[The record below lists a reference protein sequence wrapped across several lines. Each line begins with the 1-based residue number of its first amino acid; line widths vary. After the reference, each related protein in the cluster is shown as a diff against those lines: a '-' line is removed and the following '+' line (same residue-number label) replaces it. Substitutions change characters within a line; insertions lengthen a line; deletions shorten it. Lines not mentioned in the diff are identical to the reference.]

1 MNFVSILVYL
11 YNKLPAT
18 RENHIPNV
26 FSQIGVSGIILIK
39 GIAFRE
45 SVDKDYCLRC
55 IPRMLAIF
63 TPVYIPPADVPALT
77 IVFSSS
83 EAPEYFNISANL

>member
-18 RENHIPNV
+18 CENLIPNE

-39 GIAFRE
+39 GIAFTE
-45 SVDKDYCLRC
+45 SVYKDYLRC
-55 IPRMLAIF
+55 IARMLAIL

-77 IVFSSS
+77 NVLSKS
-83 EAPEYFNISANL
+83 EAPEYFSMSANL

>member
-1 MNFVSILVYL
+1 MNYVSILVYL

-39 GIAFRE
+39 SIAFME
-45 SVDKDYCLRC
+45 SVDKDYLRC
-55 IPRMLAIF
+55 ILRMLAIF
-63 TPVYIPPADVPALT
+63 TPVYIPPADEPALT
-77 IVFSSS
+77 MVLSKS
-83 EAPEYFNISANL
+83 EAPEYFNMSANL